1 MAFFG
6 STKPLIVAEVARMLA
21 AGVVATTGG
30 ESVVNE
36 LTLPYVVAHSLV
48 VTVCQKYVVPAIKP
62 EIERGL
68 RVIAELPVNGV
79 PVLAFVGDEGVRVQL
94 RSAPPLVAEVVP

>member
-1 MAFFG
+1 M
-6 STKPLIVAEVARMLA
+6 VANTLD
-21 AGVVATTGG
+21 AGVVVTAGG

>member
-1 MAFFG
+1 VAFFG
-6 STKPLIVAEVARMLA
+6 STKPFRVAVVAKTLV
-21 AGVVATTGG
+21 AGVVVTTGG
-30 ESVVNE
+30 DNVENE

-79 PVLAFVGDEGVRVQL
+79 AALAFEGDDAVRVQL
-94 RSAPPLVAEVVP
+94 RSAPPLVAEVSP

>member
-1 MAFFG
+1 M
-6 STKPLIVAEVARMLA
+6 IVAEVAVMLA
-21 AGVVATTGG
+21 AGVVTTTGG
-30 ESVVNE
+30 ESVVKE

-79 PVLAFVGDEGVRVQL
+79 PVLAFAGEVAVRVQL